1 MAFSLRPSESVS
13 DGLRRL
19 ARAELKSARR
29 QLHGAASPPDEA
41 IHEARKSVK
50 KIRAIVQLCDADDAA
65 GMGKCLKRLR
75 KINRELSKLRDAAAV
90 LETLSMF
97 QRTARSAEDRAAYDR
112 IKRRLVSRKN
122 AAIRAAAAG
131 KIWNMID
138 RECRRLRRAARRWEP
153 KHGSFGALAPG
164 IRESYRAGR
173 KALARARKRRRAS
186 DFHEWRKHVK
196 TLWYELRLMEGA
208 SAAVDAHVATL
219 HRLEDWLGDEH
230 NVAVL
235 FEKLAAEAPAGF
247 ATVRPAGVRRQTSLR
262 RKAIERGKSAYARGT
277 NAFVRS
283 VERAWHASREGTPG
297 HRDKELRSRQ
307 GGDSTQ
313 RHPGQ

>member
-1 MAFSLRPSESVS
+1 MAFRLRPRESVS

-19 ARAELKSARR
+19 ARAQLKSARQ
-29 QLHGAASPPDEA
+29 QLQGAASPPDEA

-50 KIRAIVQLCDADDAA
+50 KIRAIVQLCDADDAT

-90 LETLSMF
+90 LETLSAF

-112 IKRRLVSRKN
+112 IKQRLVSRKN
-122 AAIRAAAAG
+122 AAMRAAAAE
-131 KIWNMID
+131 KVWRMID

-173 KALARARKRRRAS
+173 KALARAQKRRRAS

-219 HRLEDWLGDEH
+219 HHLEDWLGDEH
-230 NVAVL
+230 NVVVF
-235 FEKLAAEAPAGF
+235 FETLAAEAPPAGF
-247 ATVRPAGVRRQTSLR
+247 AAVRHAGIRRQTSLR
-262 RKAIERGKSAYARGT
+262 RKAIERGKRAYARGT
-277 NAFVRS
+277 KAFVRS
-283 VERAWHASREGTPG
+283 VERAWQASRERTQTQF
-297 HRDKELRSRQ
+297 SRE
-307 GGDSTQ
+307 SAAS
-313 RHPGQ
+313 